1 MAARLYFTLAVLC
14 IVLLCATPTVQH
26 VHKRNDDVSVDT
38 LMTAVSQLTEQVAA
52 MKAQMTAQQ
61 NSLTS
66 EGNRIAVLE
75 ANLGEQ
81 LCLFLR
87 RFIVFILSLARSH
100 R

>member
-1 MAARLYFTLAVLC
+1 M
-14 IVLLCATPTVQH
+14 
-26 VHKRNDDVSVDT
+26 SVDT
-38 LMTAVSQLTEQVAA
+38 LMTAVSQLTEQVTA
-52 MKAQMTAQQ
+52 MKAQMAAQQ

-75 ANLGEQ
+75 ANLGEE
-81 LCLFLR
+81 LFLFLR